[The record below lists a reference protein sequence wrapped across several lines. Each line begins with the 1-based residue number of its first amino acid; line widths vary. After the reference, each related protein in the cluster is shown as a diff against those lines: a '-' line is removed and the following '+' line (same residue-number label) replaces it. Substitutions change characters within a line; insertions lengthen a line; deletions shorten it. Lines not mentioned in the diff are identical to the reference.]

1 MRFFKSFYVYF
12 RILSLDV
19 VLGAGLM
26 CYFYAY
32 CLRINPAW
40 TAYMAL
46 GIAVWLIYTLD
57 HLWDARKIPHEAN
70 TLRHRFHQ
78 KNFVV
83 LSIVWLIIAL
93 LGAWLALSLLTQAV
107 FWYGLILCALV
118 LGHFLL
124 SLIDGLKNT
133 LFIQKETRTA
143 LIYSLGVALAPVSLS
158 LDFSYL
164 MLSLITAQVFL
175 IAWVN
180 LLIISYFEYESD
192 QRDVHISTAIKLGK
206 GKTIKL
212 VNILI
217 VSQIIVGL
225 ISFVLFDIYL
235 FLPLF
240 ILILM
245 SLTLVL
251 IIEKR
256 SYFKENERYRALSD
270 AIFYLPIILI
280 LLEYG
285 RGF

>member
-1 MRFFKSFYVYF
+1 MRFFDSFYVYF

-32 CLRINPAW
+32 CLRINPSWA
-40 TAYMAL
+40 AYLAL

-78 KNFVV
+78 DNFVV
-83 LSIVWLIIAL
+83 LSVFWVIIAL
-93 LGAWLALSLLTQAV
+93 IGAWLALSLLTQAV

-118 LGHFLL
+118 LIHFLL

-158 LDFSYL
+158 LDFSPFI
-164 MLSLITAQVFL
+164 LSMITTQVFL

-206 GKTIKL
+206 SKTVRL
-212 VNILI
+212 VKVLIISQLIL
-217 VSQIIVGL
+217 SL
-225 ISFVLFDIYL
+225 MSFLLLDIHL

-240 ILILM
+240 ILMLM
-245 SLTLVL
+245 SLTLAL
-251 IIEKR
+251 IIQKR
-256 SYFKENERYRALSD
+256 WYFKEKERYRALSD
-270 AIFYLPIILI
+270 AIFYLPVILM
-280 LLEYG
+280 LFEYG
-285 RGF
+285 TRF